1 MKTKKLFKFLI
12 TIALLAVGGSIVSYF
27 WSVNTADSV
36 ARLPFYV
43 TVLCM
48 VYVGL
53 QILKRLLFKSQN
65 WWDWL
70 YYFGLISVMLP
81 AYMIAEETLG
91 MYSLMTD
98 YGTLFLIIPAL
109 MDGWDN
115 IKGK

>member
-1 MKTKKLFKFLI
+1 
-12 TIALLAVGGSIVSYF
+12 
-27 WSVNTADSV
+27 
-36 ARLPFYV
+36 
-43 TVLCM
+43 
-48 VYVGL
+48 
-53 QILKRLLFKSQN
+53 
-65 WWDWL
+65 
-70 YYFGLISVMLP
+70 MLP